1 MNNSDNGGCL
11 SILIFV
17 IYAIAWIGSGMMAW
31 DWVEPESFGGAI
43 LFLIAWGGLGY
54 IAKILAGLLIA
65 GITSKME

>member
-43 LFLIAWGGLGY
+43 LFLIAWGGAWLHCENLGW
-54 IAKILAGLLIA
+54 
-65 GITSKME
+65 ITHRRDYE